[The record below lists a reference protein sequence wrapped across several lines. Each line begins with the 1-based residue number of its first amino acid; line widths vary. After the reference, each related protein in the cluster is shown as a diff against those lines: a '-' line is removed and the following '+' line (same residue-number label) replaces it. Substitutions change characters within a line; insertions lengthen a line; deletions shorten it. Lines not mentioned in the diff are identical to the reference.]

1 MNFVNRKAF
10 VLAGIFL
17 AVALIVPTYILIMQ
31 NDADLDNLLRQG
43 PNLNDETQLPS
54 IITDIDQRSQFATSI
69 AIAIEIAAVILF
81 IMCLWF
87 ALKSTL

>member
-10 VLAGIFL
+10 ILAGIFL

-54 IITDIDQRSQFATSI
+54 IITDIDQQSQFATSI
-69 AIAIEIAAVILF
+69 AVAIEIVAVILF
-81 IMCLWF
+81 IVCLWF
-87 ALKSTL
+87 ALKSTI

>member
-1 MNFVNRKAF
+1 
-10 VLAGIFL
+10 
-17 AVALIVPTYILIMQ
+17 MQ

-54 IITDIDQRSQFATSI
+54 IITDIDQQSQFATSI

-81 IMCLWF
+81 IVCLWS
-87 ALKSTL
+87 ALKSTI